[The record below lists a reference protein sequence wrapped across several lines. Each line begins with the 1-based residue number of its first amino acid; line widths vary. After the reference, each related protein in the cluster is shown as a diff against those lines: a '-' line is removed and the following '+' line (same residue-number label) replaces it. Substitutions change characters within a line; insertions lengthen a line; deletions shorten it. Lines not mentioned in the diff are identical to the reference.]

1 MSNTLKAWE
10 QLSFEY
16 IYQESWF
23 KLRRD
28 RVLKGSGSEMYPY
41 YVLEYTNWAT
51 VFPVTKEGKV
61 ILLKQYRYGLGE
73 WSIEIPGGIMDPHE
87 TDPLSAG
94 RRELLEET
102 GYSCSQI
109 REVGKVAP
117 NPATANNW
125 MHIFLATDCEL
136 THDQSFDPHEE
147 LEVFLA
153 DMHEVKQ
160 LLRENKIIQSLHVT
174 AMLYALIALGETM

>member
-1 MSNTLKAWE
+1 MSDNLYPWK
-10 QLSFEY
+10 QLSFDY
-16 IYQESWF
+16 IHEETWF

-28 RVLKGSGSEMYPY
+28 RVLKGNGGEMYPY

-51 VFPVTKEGKV
+51 VFPLTKEGKV

-87 TDPLSAG
+87 TDPLEAG
-94 RRELLEET
+94 KRELLEET
-102 GYSCSQI
+102 GYTCGQI
-109 REVGKVAP
+109 RQVAKVSP

-136 THDQSFDPHEE
+136 THVQSFDPNEE
-147 LEVFLA
+147 LEIFLA
-153 DMHEVKQ
+153 DIAEVKQ
-160 LLRENKIIQSLHVT
+160 LLRENKIIQSLHIT
-174 AMLYALIALGETM
+174 SMLYALLALGETI

>member
-1 MSNTLKAWE
+1 MSNTLKAWK
-10 QLSFEY
+10 QLSFDY
-16 IYQESWF
+16 IHEEKWF

-28 RVLKGSGSEMYPY
+28 RLLKSDGEEMYPY

-73 WSIEIPGGIMDPHE
+73 WSIEIPGGIMDAHE
-87 TDPLSAG
+87 TDPLEAG
-94 RRELLEET
+94 KRELLEET
-102 GYSCSQI
+102 GYSCGNI
-109 REVGKVAP
+109 RQVAKVAP

-136 THDQSFDPHEE
+136 THEQSFDQHEE

-153 DMHEVKQ
+153 DMDEVKQ
-160 LLRENKIIQSLHVT
+160 LLRENKIIQSLHVS
-174 AMLYALIALGETM
+174 AMLYALLALGEKL

>member
-1 MSNTLKAWE
+1 MPASLQPW
-10 QLSFEY
+10 QQISFDY
-16 IYQESWF
+16 IHEESWF

-28 RVLKGSGSEMYPY
+28 RVRKGSGGEMYPY

-51 VFPVTKEGKV
+51 VFPVTTEGKV
-61 ILLKQYRYGLGE
+61 ILLKQYRYGAGE

-87 TDPLSAG
+87 TDPLAAG

-102 GYSCSQI
+102 GYSCGQI
-109 REVGKVAP
+109 REVGKVTP

-125 MHIFLATDCEL
+125 MHIFLATDCQL

-147 LEVFLA
+147 LDVFLA
-153 DMHEVKQ
+153 SIEEVKQ
-160 LLRENKIIQSLHVT
+160 LIRENKIIQSLHVT
-174 AMLYALIALGETM
+174 AMLYALLALGESV

>member
-1 MSNTLKAWE
+1 MSNSLKAWK
-10 QLSFEY
+10 QVSFDY
-16 IYQESWF
+16 IHQESWF

-28 RVLKGSGSEMYPY
+28 RVLKGNGGEMYPY

-87 TDPLSAG
+87 TSPLDAG

-102 GYSCSQI
+102 GYSCGQI
-109 REVGKVAP
+109 REVAKVSP

-125 MHIFLATDCEL
+125 MHVFLATDCEL
-136 THDQSFDPHEE
+136 THKQSFDANEE
-147 LEVFLA
+147 LEMFLA
-153 DMHEVKQ
+153 DLSEVKQ
-160 LLRENKIIQSLHVT
+160 LIRENKIIQSLHVT
-174 AMLYALIALGETM
+174 AMFYALMALGETV

>member
-1 MSNTLKAWE
+1 MSNNLNPWK
-10 QLSFEY
+10 QISFDY
-16 IYQESWF
+16 IHEETWF

-28 RVLKGSGSEMYPY
+28 RVQKGNGGEMYPY

-73 WSIEIPGGIMDPHE
+73 WSLEIPGGIMDPHE
-87 TDPLSAG
+87 TNPLEAG
-94 RRELLEET
+94 KRELLEET
-102 GYSCSQI
+102 GYSCGQI
-109 REVGKVAP
+109 CEVGKVAP

-136 THDQSFDPHEE
+136 THAQSFDPHEE
-147 LEVFLA
+147 LEIFLA
-153 DMHEVKQ
+153 DMAEVKQ
-160 LLRENKIIQSLHVT
+160 LLRDNKIIQSLHVT
-174 AMLYALIALGETM
+174 SMLYALLALGEKL